1 MLRLLGRV
9 AGVAV
14 AATVIAVLL
23 AVYAGLLEYNRLP
36 SLERLINY
44 HPNLPLRVYSE
55 DGALI
60 GEFGEERR
68 APVKFDDVPLKLRE
82 AILAAEDE
90 RFYQHHGI
98 DFVGIFRAAI
108 ANFRS
113 SGPLQG
119 ASTITM
125 QIARNFYL
133 TREKTLVRKLHEA
146 LLSLKIDHDLSKD
159 QILELYI
166 NQIYLGE
173 RAYGYAAAADIYF
186 GKSLDQL
193 TVAEMAMLAGLPKA
207 PSRDNPVANA
217 PRARERQEYV
227 LRRMH
232 ELKYLNDAEFA
243 TALVAPLA
251 LRQRRGS
258 FPVRADYVAELVRQV
273 VFDTYQNAA
282 YSLGLSVYTTIRSA
296 DQAVAERA
304 LREGVLDYDRRHGYR
319 GPEGEVE
326 LPSSASLAATAA
338 GRALR
343 THDEVNDLL
352 PAVVLQ
358 VDPKAV
364 KAFLKDGQVIEVRDE
379 GLQLVSPWISDKA
392 NPKQHLRRGN
402 LIRVEHDSKGKWRI
416 AQLPEV
422 EAALVSMDTHDGAIR
437 ALVGGFDLARNNFNH
452 VTQALRQPGSSFKP
466 FIYSAAL
473 EKGFSPASIVEDVP
487 TTFNSVAT
495 GLRPWTPGNYEGD
508 FLGPISMRTAL
519 AKSRNVASAR
529 ILQAIGVSYARDYA
543 LRFGFS
549 PADVPPYL
557 SMVLGVGS
565 VPPLKMAAAY
575 AVFANGGYRVAPF
588 LVTRIVDRDGNI
600 LMEASSQD
608 ATTQRERIIDPRNAF
623 LMRSMM
629 QDVIRRGTASQAM
642 QLGRTD
648 LAGKT
653 GTTDNFTDAWFD
665 GFTSDLVAVA
675 WIGFDKPRSL
685 GKREVGA
692 RAALPI
698 WMKYMGPVLKD
709 VPIQNPPIP
718 EGVVQIAIDPST
730 GRPLPTGAAT
740 EYFYAE
746 SVVQPESKASTP
758 PPVDNAPAP
767 E

>member
-1 MLRLLGRV
+1 MLRLLGRI
-9 AGVAV
+9 AGIAV
-14 AATVIAVLL
+14 ALSAIALLL
-23 AVYAGLLEYNRLP
+23 AIYIGLLEYGRLP
-36 SLERLINY
+36 SLERLTDY
-44 HPNLPLRVYSE
+44 QPHLPLRVYTE

-60 GEFGEERR
+60 GEFGDERR
-68 APVKFDDVPLKLRE
+68 APVKIADVPMKLRE
-82 AILAAEDE
+82 AILAAEDD
-90 RFYQHHGI
+90 RFYQHHGVDVI
-98 DFVGIFRAAI
+98 GIVRAVV
-108 ANFRS
+108 ANLRS
-113 SGPLQG
+113 GGPLQG

-125 QIARNFYL
+125 QVARNFYL
-133 TREKTLVRKLHEA
+133 TREKTLARKLYEA
-146 LLSLKIDHDLSKD
+146 MLALKIDHDLSKD

-173 RAYGYAAAADIYF
+173 RAYGFAAAADIYF
-186 GKSLDQL
+186 GKPLDQL
-193 TVAEMAMLAGLPKA
+193 TAAEMALLAGLPKS
-207 PSRDNPVANA
+207 PSRDNPAANPA
-217 PRARERQEYV
+217 RAKERQAYV

-232 ELKYLNDAEFA
+232 DLKYLTDAEVA
-243 TALVAPLA
+243 TALAERLE
-251 LRQRRGS
+251 LRRRRDS
-258 FPVRADYVAELVRQV
+258 FPVRADYVAEMVRQV
-273 VFDTYQNAA
+273 VFDTYEDAA
-282 YSLGLSVYTTIRSA
+282 YTLGLSVYTTIRSG
-296 DQAVAERA
+296 DQSIAERA

-319 GPEGEVE
+319 GPEDEVE
-326 LPSSASLAATAA
+326 LSGDTSHNAAAMA
-338 GRALR
+338 RALR
-343 THDEVNDLL
+343 TRDEVNGLIA
-352 PAVVLQ
+352 AVVSETF
-358 VDPKAV
+358 PKGV
-364 KAFLKDGQVIEVRDE
+364 KAILKDGPVVELRGE
-379 GLQLVSPWISDKA
+379 ALQLVAPWMSDKA
-392 NPKQHLRRGN
+392 KPKQRLRQGDV
-402 LIRVEHDSKGKWRI
+402 IRVERDRKGNWRI

-422 EAALVSMDTHDGAIR
+422 EAALVSLDTHTGAIR

-473 EKGFSPASIVEDVP
+473 EKGFSPATIVDDVP

-549 PADVPPYL
+549 PEDVPPYL

-575 AVFANGGYRVAPF
+575 AVFANGGYRIAPF
-588 LVTRIVDRDGNI
+588 LVIRIVDRDGKV
-600 LMEASSQD
+600 LMDAPSQD
-608 ATTQRERIIDPRNAF
+608 SDTPREHVIDPRNAF

-665 GFTSDLVAVA
+665 GFNSDLVAVA
-675 WIGFDKPRSL
+675 WVGFDKPRSL
-685 GKREVGA
+685 GKHEVGA

-698 WMKYMGPVLKD
+698 WMQYMGPVLKD
-709 VPIQNPPIP
+709 VPAQLPGVPD
-718 EGVVQIAIDPST
+718 GVVRVAIDPLT
-730 GRPLPTGAAT
+730 GRPSPRGAAT
-740 EYFYAE
+740 DFFYAE
-746 SVVQPESKASTP
+746 AVVQAEPEASTP
-758 PPVDNAPAP
+758 QPLDGAPATN
-767 E
+767 

>member
-1 MLRLLGRV
+1 MLRLLGRA
-9 AGVAV
+9 AGVSIAV
-14 AATVIAVLL
+14 TVIAVLL
-23 AVYAGLLEYNRLP
+23 VVYAGLLEYNRLP

-44 HPNLPLRVYSE
+44 HPNLPLRVYTE

-82 AILAAEDE
+82 AILAAEDD

-98 DFVGIFRAAI
+98 DVIGIFRAAI

-125 QIARNFYL
+125 QVARNFYL
-133 TREKTLVRKLHEA
+133 TREKTLARKMHEA
-146 LLSLKIDHDLSKD
+146 LLALKIDHDLSKD

-186 GKSLDQL
+186 GKPLDQL
-193 TVAEMAMLAGLPKA
+193 SVAEMAMLAGLPKA

-232 ELKYLNDAEFA
+232 QFKYLNDAEFA
-243 TALVAPLA
+243 TALATPLT
-251 LRQRRGS
+251 LRERRGS

-273 VFDTYQNAA
+273 VFDTYQDAA
-282 YSLGLSVYTTIRSA
+282 YSLGLSVYTTIRST
-296 DQAVAERA
+296 DQTVAERA

-326 LPSSASLAATAA
+326 LPSTASLTATAV
-338 GRALR
+338 GRALQ

-358 VDPKAV
+358 VDPKAI
-364 KAFLKDGQVIEVRDE
+364 KASLKDGQVIEVRDE
-379 GLQLVSPWISDKA
+379 GLQLVIPWISVKA
-392 NPKQHLRRGN
+392 NPKQHLRRGAV
-402 LIRVEHDSKGKWRI
+402 IRVERDPKGKWRLS
-416 AQLPEV
+416 QLPEV

-473 EKGFSPASIVEDVP
+473 EKGFSPATIVEDVP
-487 TTFNSVAT
+487 TTFNSAAT

-588 LVTRIVDRDGNI
+588 LVIRIIDRDGNV
-600 LMEASSQD
+600 LMETPSADSAMQK
-608 ATTQRERIIDPRNAF
+608 ERIIDPRNAF

-685 GKREVGA
+685 GKQEVGA

-718 EGVVQIAIDPST
+718 EGVVQIQIDPST
-730 GRPLPTGAAT
+730 GRPLRTGTAT

-746 SVVQPESKASTP
+746 SVVKPELETP
-758 PPVDNAPAP
+758 IPQPVDSAPAP